1 MYNSTVRY
9 VPAVVAVAVVV
20 GGLAV
25 ILAAAAA
32 AAESIQREGAI
43 RQKLMLDGE
52 TNRRRISSSRGHDR
66 NLQ

>member
-1 MYNSTVRY
+1 VYNSTVRY

-25 ILAAAAA
+25 ILAAA